1 MNQADRV
8 PTKSSNAGAEQ
19 NSQRKFPHDQ
29 EADIMFASHNIS
41 ARSAFIA
48 TTITTLLIALSSN
61 LHAQSSPLTVQLH
74 G

>member
-1 MNQADRV
+1 
-8 PTKSSNAGAEQ
+8 
-19 NSQRKFPHDQ
+19 
-29 EADIMFASHNIS
+29 MFASHNIS